1 MDNTSS
7 SAPRPPPMNFAT
19 FSSPAFFADPYPLY
33 AQLRAKGALLELA
46 PNVRVT
52 GDYALIDALL
62 RERRAG
68 KTYLESVRVR
78 YGEERVGMPVFQV
91 LSRMFLMM
99 NPPVHTRLRK
109 LLMKAFNA
117 RQIENL
123 REIVEASTHELLD
136 AIAAK
141 PEFDFVADYA
151 LPQPLNVICRLL
163 DIPFEDGARLGRAAS
178 CVASALDLAPLGE
191 DMLAEAN
198 EGALALEAY
207 FEGVIEQRRRQPGTD
222 LVSAL
227 ISVED
232 EGETFDEKEVI
243 ANVMLL
249 FIAGHE
255 TTSNTMGNAMIALF
269 RNPESLAAMAA
280 DPALVPGGVAE
291 LVRYDSSVQV
301 VVRTVFED
309 LELEGHALPRGTL
322 LFLLVGAS
330 NRDPAVFADPDRLDI
345 RRANAKA
352 SLSFG
357 GGIHYCLGARLAQM
371 ELETAIGAMLA
382 RFPKLSPV
390 DLDRLE
396 WHHRNNLRG
405 VKALPMRTGTN

>member
-1 MDNTSS
+1 
-7 SAPRPPPMNFAT
+7 
-19 FSSPAFFADPYPLY
+19 
-33 AQLRAKGALLELA
+33 
-46 PNVRVT
+46 
-52 GDYALIDALL
+52 
-62 RERRAG
+62 
-68 KTYLESVRVR
+68 
-78 YGEERVGMPVFQV
+78 
-91 LSRMFLMM
+91 
-99 NPPVHTRLRK
+99 
-109 LLMKAFNA
+109 
-117 RQIENL
+117 
-123 REIVEASTHELLD
+123 
-136 AIAAK
+136 
-141 PEFDFVADYA
+141 
-151 LPQPLNVICRLL
+151 
-163 DIPFEDGARLGRAAS
+163 S

-191 DMLAEAN
+191 AMLAEAN

-269 RNPESLAAMAA
+269 RNPESLAAMTA

-330 NRDPAVFADPDRLDI
+330 N
-345 RRANAKA
+345 
-352 SLSFG
+352 
-357 GGIHYCLGARLAQM
+357 
-371 ELETAIGAMLA
+371 
-382 RFPKLSPV
+382 
-390 DLDRLE
+390 
-396 WHHRNNLRG
+396 
-405 VKALPMRTGTN
+405 